1 MEKENLKTRFNEVRL
16 RTSNPEQMPGRYL
29 AENARREWVEDFIDE
44 DNGEVVSVNR
54 MEIVEERGTKITQDV
69 LQRLRFFAEAG
80 ELKEVLVSNQLR
92 PGYRQ
97 DFTYATP
104 YTVTFAPDGGG
115 SVKLL
120 VRAISLPMAIQVAE
134 DYAEYFINGGFSIK
148 SAKREDN
155 FYIIEKSLQAMNKEE
170 GKKAEEER
178 ANVYYKIDAIVSAQ
192 DESGA
197 SLIENA
203 HHTFITLSPDADVAR
218 QVIMRELAK
227 QLKKEHG
234 NASVSIT
241 LSEAK
246 IFNASDIVP
255 AHFTKEYL
263 EQAKVSDY
271 VMDGQRV
278 SNRTI

>member
-1 MEKENLKTRFNEVRL
+1 MKTRFNEVRL
-16 RTSNPEQMPGRYL
+16 RTSNPEQMLGRYL
-29 AENARREWVEDFIDE
+29 AENVCRKWVEDFIDE
-44 DNGEVVSVNR
+44 DNGEVVSLDR
-54 MEIVEERGTKITQDV
+54 MEVVEDRGTEITQDV

-92 PGYRQ
+92 PGYRGNHSG
-97 DFTYATP
+97 AVP
-104 YTVTFAPDGGG
+104 YTVTFVPEGGG

-134 DYAEYFINGGFSIK
+134 DYAEYIINGGFSIK

-178 ANVYYKIDAIVSAQ
+178 AAVYYKIDAIVSAQ

-197 SLIENA
+197 SVIDNA

-218 QVIMRELAK
+218 QIITRELAK

-234 NASVSIT
+234 QATVSIT

-255 AHFTKEYL
+255 AHFTKEYID
-263 EQAKVSDY
+263 QTKVSDY

-278 SNRTI
+278 SNSTI

>member
-1 MEKENLKTRFNEVRL
+1 MEKENLKTRFDEVRL
-16 RTSNPEQMPGRYL
+16 RTNDPKLMLGKYL

-44 DNGEVVSVNR
+44 ENGEVVQINR
-54 MEIVEERGTKITQDV
+54 MEIVEERGTEITQDV
-69 LQRLRFFAEAG
+69 LQGLRFFAEAG

-92 PGYRQ
+92 PGYRK

-120 VRAISLPMAIQVAE
+120 VRASSLPMAIQVAE
-134 DYAEYFINGGFSIK
+134 DYAEYIINGAFTVK
-148 SAKREDN
+148 SAKKEDN

-170 GKKAEEER
+170 GKKVEDSAPS
-178 ANVYYKIDAIVSAQ
+178 VYYKIDAIVSAQ

-255 AHFTKEYL
+255 AHFTKKYL
-263 EQAKVSDY
+263 EQAKVEDY
-271 VMDGQRV
+271 VMNGQRV
-278 SNRTI
+278 SNQTI